1 MDKDFEKRF
10 ADFRHAT
17 TNLGKTKAYVDY
29 VLNYQEEHN
38 EERILAA
45 ERFLRDLENP
55 AYELDEDIV
64 DFAVHFIENSI
75 VHQQGD
81 DMFAMSIRNKPLI
94 LQPWQ
99 HFTVVNLFG
108 FYHAGTNERRFKDAL
123 IMLARKN
130 GKISFT
136 AAIALLYQILD
147 ADSGSKCYIVANSV
161 KQALEAFN
169 FIKFNVERWNDKSIR
184 IKDNNQEHSITANFG
199 DDGSFY
205 IQALANDESRLDSL
219 NGNVTVIDEAHT
231 MRNSKK
237 YGLMKKT
244 MSAYRNSMLF
254 VISTAGDIPTGFLA
268 NRLKYCQKVLKQFV
282 QDEALFIFIC
292 KANQTTDGDVGDY
305 LDDNVLKMANPSWG
319 VTVSMP
325 ALRAEAEQALN
336 DPQTRNEFFNKTLNV
351 FTNSMNAYFNPD
363 EFIASD
369 DCYDWTIEE
378 LARLPIRWY
387 GGADLSRLHDLTAA
401 ALYGVYNDGEKDVD
415 ICITHAFFPRV
426 NAQKKAND
434 DGIPLFGW
442 QSDGWLTMSNTP
454 TVLYDDIVKW
464 FIEMR
469 QKGFKIAAV
478 GMDRKFGREFMLK
491 MKQAKFKMIDQP
503 QLFYLKSEGFR
514 RIELKVKN
522 KEFYYVHSDAYEY
535 CVSNVRAIEKVDDAV
550 QYEKLD
556 GDGGTAR
563 IDLFDASVFACIQAL
578 ANLGKNKNVMAYFD

>member
-1 MDKDFEKRF
+1 ME
-10 ADFRHAT
+10 A
-17 TNLGKTKAYVDY
+17 
-29 VLNYQEEHN
+29 
-38 EERILAA
+38 
-45 ERFLRDLENP
+45 
-55 AYELDEDIV
+55 
-64 DFAVHFIENSI
+64 
-75 VHQQGD
+75 
-81 DMFAMSIRNKPLI
+81 
-94 LQPWQ
+94 
-99 HFTVVNLFG
+99 FG
-108 FYHAGTNERRFKDAL
+108 FL
-123 IMLARKN
+123 
-130 GKISFT
+130 
-136 AAIALLYQILD
+136 
-147 ADSGSKCYIVANSV
+147 
-161 KQALEAFN
+161 
-169 FIKFNVERWNDKSIR
+169 KFNVERWNDKNIR
-184 IKDNNQEHSITANFG
+184 IKDNNQEHSISANFG
-199 DDGSFY
+199 DEGSFF
-205 IQALANDESRLDSL
+205 IQALANDESRLDAL
-219 NGNVTVIDEAHT
+219 NGNVVVMDEAHT

-268 NRLKYCQKVLKQFV
+268 NRLKYCQKVLKQLV
-282 QDEALFIFIC
+282 KDDSLFMFIC
-292 KANQTTDGDVGDY
+292 KADQTTDGDVGDY
-305 LDDNVLKMANPSWG
+305 LDENVLKKANPSWG
-319 VTVSMP
+319 VTVSLK
-325 ALRAEAEQALN
+325 ALREEAEQAMN

-369 DCYDWTIEE
+369 SQYDWTLEE
-378 LARLPIRWY
+378 LARLPIQWY

-401 ALYGVYNDGEKDVD
+401 ALYGVYHDGEKDVD

-464 FIEMR
+464 FIQMR
-469 QKGFKIAAV
+469 EKGFKIAAV
-478 GMDRKFGREFMLK
+478 GMDRKFGREFLTK
-491 MKQAKFKMIDQP
+491 MKQARFKMIDQP

-514 RIELKVKN
+514 RIEFKVKN
-522 KEFYYVHSDAYEY
+522 KEFYYLHSDAYEY

-578 ANLGKNKNVMAYFD
+578 ANLGKNQNVMSFFD